1 MNIKKINMRAF
12 SKKYVTPQNVK
23 IFILFIPLLILFI
36 EQCRD
41 GQVTLATFLDTG
53 VLVSFILVFICDL
66 VASLISHIVGKRYED
81 CTKLTTDYDML
92 VKKYCRERLIVYQG
106 SVFPVICQ
114 IFRRKEENAFDMRF
128 HYFDKKYE
136 LPKQIADKSSHI
148 MEAHSFS
155 TVYNNTNIRIND
167 ICTDEN
173 RVIISYSMTT
183 YFDSLITNRAMD
195 FPIENNKSIREIYEP
210 GPFLST
216 LSESRLSN
224 HLGFNGF
231 IELAD
236 GKVIFVVRNGNVSIG
251 KHTLAGSIGASLKTK
266 YCLNEDRRLTDI
278 GISNAMRREIYDELR
293 IEIDETIDLCN
304 TVFAFYRDIVEGGKP
319 QFLFYYRSDAVTSEQ
334 FDKKFSSDV
343 RKHGIR
349 KTDTMLDGTHF
360 EYLSVAELKE
370 CTITPGQ
377 IVFPNKKVYTMM
389 PSAAAS
395 IVMFLQYMS

>member
-1 MNIKKINMRAF
+1 MKKIKMRAL
-12 SKKYVTPQNVK
+12 SKKYVTSQNVK

-36 EQCRD
+36 KQCRD
-41 GQVTLATFLDTG
+41 GEATLATFLDTG

-92 VKKYCRERLIVYQG
+92 VKKYCREKFIEYQG
-106 SVFPVICQ
+106 SIFPVICQ
-114 IFRRKEENAFDMRF
+114 VFRRKEEIKFDIRF
-128 HYFDKKYE
+128 CYFDQKYE
-136 LPKQIADKSSHI
+136 LPKQIADNSSYI

-155 TVYNNTNIRIND
+155 KVYNNMNIRIND

-173 RVIISYSMTT
+173 KVTISYSMTT

-195 FPIENNKSIREIYEP
+195 FPLENNKSIREIYEP

-224 HLGFNGF
+224 HIGFNGF

-236 GKVIFVVRNGNVSIG
+236 RKVILVVRNGDVSIG

-266 YCLNEDRRLTDI
+266 YCLNEDRRLTNA
-278 GISNAMRREIYDELR
+278 GISNAIRREIYDELR
-293 IEIDETIDLCN
+293 IEIDESIDLCD

-319 QFLFYYRSDAVTSEQ
+319 QFLFYYKSDVVTSEQ
-334 FDKKFSSDV
+334 FDKKFFSEV
-343 RKHGIR
+343 KKHGIG
-349 KTDTMLDGTHF
+349 KNDVVQDGTHF
-360 EYLSVAELKE
+360 EYLTITELRE

-377 IVFPNKKVYTMM
+377 IVFPNMKVYTMM
-389 PSAAAS
+389 PSVAAS